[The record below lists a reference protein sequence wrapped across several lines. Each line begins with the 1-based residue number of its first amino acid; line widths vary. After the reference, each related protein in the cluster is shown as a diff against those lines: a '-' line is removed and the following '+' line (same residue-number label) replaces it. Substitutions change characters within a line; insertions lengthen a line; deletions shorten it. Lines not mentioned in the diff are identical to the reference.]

1 MSLSGFGRDFKK
13 APTIK
18 IKKED
23 NNELHENLQKQLK
36 LLRAQTNHGVTEVK
50 ELKKCI
56 ESISIEMPD
65 SLLESLRELKQDVN
79 NLQQKQISLSLAAS
93 RALTEVTKV
102 LDSKF
107 EELKETQV
115 KVDYKAIN
123 LQFKNI
129 QTILTQQ
136 KLNIQ
141 LLTNELEKKNPWI
154 PVLIGCAIGLSGV
167 LGYVVS
173 LI

>member
-1 MSLSGFGRDFKK
+1 M
-13 APTIK
+13 A
-18 IKKED
+18 
-23 NNELHENLQKQLK
+23 NL
-36 LLRAQTNHGVTEVK
+36 
-50 ELKKCI
+50 
-56 ESISIEMPD
+56 
-65 SLLESLRELKQDVN
+65 
-79 NLQQKQISLSLAAS
+79 
-93 RALTEVTKV
+93 

-115 KVDYKAIN
+115 EVDYKAIN

-129 QTILTQQ
+129 QTFLTQQ

-154 PVLIGCAIGLSGV
+154 PVLIGCAIGLSGA
-167 LGYVVS
+167 LGYMVS